1 MLGSR
6 LSDDPL
12 SRARLSHAIRSNTS
26 EADWLFVS
34 SANLDELLQQ
44 PLPGVPQQL
53 DHLTRWLAAQLG
65 DDRLGR
71 VPCPWPET
79 LAGIVG
85 AADGDRVSR
94 LIEYAVKQKI
104 VEHEC

>member
-1 MLGSR
+1 MSCYNN
-6 LSDDPL
+6 P
-12 SRARLSHAIRSNTS
+12 
-26 EADWLFVS
+26 F
-34 SANLDELLQQ
+34 
-44 PLPGVPQQL
+44 PGVPQQL

-79 LAGIVG
+79 LAGIVD